1 MYSMQFDLGPGE
13 RVIWQ
18 GQPAQGFRFAPQD
31 IFAVPFS
38 VFWFLIVLIISGVAI
53 SGEENSI
60 DPVFYLILPVFF
72 SLGVYMLLGRFIVD
86 RIARRRT
93 RYYLTNERALI
104 ESGLFRPTLSSV
116 SLAVVSEI
124 KFRGGR
130 QGRGTIQFG
139 AAQGVV
145 AMMPSSWPGARQYLP
160 PTFENVD
167 EGQKV
172 FQLALSAQR
181 EAHAQR

>member
-1 MYSMQFDLGPGE
+1 MQFDLGPGE

-31 IFAVPFS
+31 IFAVPFAA
-38 VFWFLIVLIISGVAI
+38 FWLLVILIIFGLIISGEATSV
-53 SGEENSI
+53 
-60 DPVFYLILPVFF
+60 DPVVYIILPVFI
-72 SLGVYMLLGRFIVD
+72 SVGLYMLAGRFIVD
-86 RIARRRT
+86 MIARRRT
-93 RYYLTNERALI
+93 RYYLTNQRALI
-104 ESGLFRPTLSSV
+104 ESGLFRPALSSV
-116 SLAVVSEI
+116 SLAAVSEI

-130 QGRGTIQFG
+130 QGRGTLQYG
-139 AAQGVV
+139 AAQSIFE
-145 AMMPSSWPGARQYLP
+145 MMPSSWPGARQFLP

-181 EAHAQR
+181 EAQARR